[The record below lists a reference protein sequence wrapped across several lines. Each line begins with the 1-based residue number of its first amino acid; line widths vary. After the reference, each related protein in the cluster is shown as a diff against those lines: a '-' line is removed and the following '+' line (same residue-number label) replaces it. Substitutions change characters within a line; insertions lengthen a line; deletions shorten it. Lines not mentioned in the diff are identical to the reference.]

1 MLTPQGSTVKTNIA
15 NVYLSTSGL
24 LVVEIFARVTQTIE
38 DAQNTIDAAVSLSE
52 GIKRGIFVNLMNAEP
67 LTAKVRQVYKGPNV
81 DSNFTAVAMLIDISP
96 FGRAL
101 GNFYINATKSGIPKR
116 LFIKSNEAIEWLLS
130 FK

>member
-1 MLTPQGSTVKTNIA
+1 MLTPQGSTIKTNLA
-15 NVYLSTSGL
+15 NIYLATCGIV
-24 LVVEIFARVTQTIE
+24 VVEIFGGVIQTIE
-38 DAQNTIDAAVSLSE
+38 DAQNTIDNAVNLSD
-52 GIKRGIFVNLMNAEP
+52 GIKRGILVDLRNAEP

-101 GNFYINATKSGIPKR
+101 GNFYINATREGIPKK
-116 LFIKSNEAIEWLLS
+116 LFTESIEATDWLAT